1 MHDRSNITR
10 HFFYTLVSRLASR
23 VCVSRTGLPIALGL
37 CFALFGCASTKVDT
51 SGAAPKESLCQS
63 GSGQLSVLVLWGP
76 IWRPNQKD
84 VPLREEAAQRGLEEF
99 FANSG
104 CFTKVDIRRLSG
116 GRSAIVPSDHELLS
130 LASAASPTPDR
141 LLVVAVRE
149 LGPIIR
155 LFGLPALVEGGTDVV
170 LELKVLDVRTGESL
184 ADFRTHWQN
193 GGPFVIKGVKTLPQ
207 DMTSALEAALTP
219 ATPSR

>member
-1 MHDRSNITR
+1 
-10 HFFYTLVSRLASR
+10 
-23 VCVSRTGLPIALGL
+23 VSRTGLPISLGL
-37 CFALFGCASTKVDT
+37 CVALFGCASTKVDI
-51 SGAAPKESLCQS
+51 SGAAPKKPVCQS
-63 GSGQLSVLVLWGP
+63 GGEQLSVLVLWGP

-84 VPLREEAAQRGLEEF
+84 VPLREDAALRGLEKF
-99 FANSG
+99 FAHSG

-116 GRSAIVPSDHELLS
+116 GRSAIVASDHELLS

-155 LFGLPALVEGGTDVV
+155 LFGSPALVEGGTDVV
-170 LELKVLDVRTGESL
+170 LELKVFDVRTGESL

-193 GGPFVIKGVKTLPQ
+193 GGTFVIKGVKTLPQ
-207 DMTSALEAALTP
+207 DMASALEAALAP